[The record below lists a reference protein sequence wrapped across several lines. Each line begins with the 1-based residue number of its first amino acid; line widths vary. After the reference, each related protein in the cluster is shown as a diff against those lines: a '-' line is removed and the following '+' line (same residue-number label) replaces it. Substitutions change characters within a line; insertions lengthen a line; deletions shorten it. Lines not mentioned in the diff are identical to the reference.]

1 MANNRWKGAE
11 NRVAEEL
18 NKWFVSYGLTPIRRK
33 FTTGRTGP
41 DYTFNELKLVIDE
54 KSRLCVPNGYTV
66 PTSELTRFH
75 GHPPLLGI
83 QLKKLDDL
91 LDMGITPRRH
101 EFGSSTVFAWYH
113 HMKEWQVNNLPDG
126 LVCLVL
132 HRPGMHFDKASLII
146 SEDDRMVL
154 YERISSR

>member
-1 MANNRWKGAE
+1 MKQRPRRAE

-18 NKWFVSYGLTPIRRK
+18 SKWFESLHCSPIERK
-33 FTTGRTGP
+33 PVIGRTGP
-41 DYTFNELKLVIDE
+41 DFTINQLKLVIDV
-54 KSRLCVPNGYTV
+54 KSRLSVPNGYTV
-66 PTSELTRFH
+66 PTSELTRFY

-91 LDMGITPRRH
+91 LDMDRTPRRH
-101 EFGSSTVFAWYH
+101 EFASSTVYAWYH